1 MSSARKNYTTSTADY
16 EINLVLS
23 IKAAAPRMCVGVL
36 RCEIGQ
42 TIKMVTIS
50 SCALVVC
57 SPKQQRN
64 CLVGFHHVAAKFY
77 TFACDAIACLKN
89 PAWICIDPGK
99 SFHIQG
105 KVEESVR
112 IRVRSPEKTQPRS

>member
-1 MSSARKNYTTSTADY
+1 MSSALKNYTTLTAHYD
-16 EINLVLS
+16 IDLFCPQ
-23 IKAAAPRMCVGVL
+23 KTAAPCMCVCVL

-42 TIKMVTIS
+42 TIKLVTIP